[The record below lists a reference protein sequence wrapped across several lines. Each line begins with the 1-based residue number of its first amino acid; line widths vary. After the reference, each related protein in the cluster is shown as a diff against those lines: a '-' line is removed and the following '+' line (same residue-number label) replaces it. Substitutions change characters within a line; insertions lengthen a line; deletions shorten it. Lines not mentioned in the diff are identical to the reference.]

1 MHIHRAHAR
10 AISTHLLIDRSAE
23 CTTRN
28 SRNKMLTR
36 PLYQVDGAEDEEES
50 EGELFKRMTQIVE
63 EEKEI
68 NQATMAELSGSAV
81 KYGTVIHL
89 QHVKTGLFVATQAKM
104 IAEHER
110 SCSAVMLQEKIS
122 SGCFFKVES
131 RLDVSRLASISLS
144 LSH

>member
-1 MHIHRAHAR
+1 
-10 AISTHLLIDRSAE
+10 
-23 CTTRN
+23 
-28 SRNKMLTR
+28 MLTR
-36 PLYQVDGAEDEEES
+36 PLYQVEGGEDEEES
-50 EGELFKRMTQIVE
+50 EAELFKRMIQIVE

-89 QHVKTGLFVATQAKM
+89 QHVKTGLYVATQAKM

-131 RLDVSRLASISLS
+131 RLVVSRLACTSLHQPLFVTPISLLS
-144 LSH
+144 LYTLALARCSCFFCFTQAD

>member
-1 MHIHRAHAR
+1 M
-10 AISTHLLIDRSAE
+10 
-23 CTTRN
+23 
-28 SRNKMLTR
+28 
-36 PLYQVDGAEDEEES
+36 DGAEDEEEG
-50 EGELFKRMTQIVE
+50 EGDLFKRMTQIVE

-68 NQATMAELSGSAV
+68 NQAAVAELSGSAV

-89 QHVKTGLFVATQAKM
+89 QHVKTGMFVATQAKM

-131 RLDVSRLASISLS
+131 RLIACRRTLS
-144 LSH
+144 LSVTAFIVLLNTDIVVARSTSFSQA

>member
-1 MHIHRAHAR
+1 M
-10 AISTHLLIDRSAE
+10 
-23 CTTRN
+23 
-28 SRNKMLTR
+28 
-36 PLYQVDGAEDEEES
+36 DGAEDEEEG
-50 EGELFKRMTQIVE
+50 EGELLKRMTQIVE

-131 RLDVSRLASISLS
+131 RLDVSRRSLTTS
-144 LSH
+144 VTSCLS